1 MNTPPELWTIGHS
14 TRSFAEFL
22 EMLHAQRI
30 QVLVDVRRYPMSRR
44 HPQFNAEALQQ
55 TLKGIGL
62 EYRPMAGLGG
72 RRSPQPDSPNV
83 GWRNASFRGYADYM
97 QTEPFRLAL
106 ASLSSI
112 ASQARTAVMC
122 AEAVPWRCHR
132 SLIADAM
139 TSQGWRVLHIL
150 AKDKVDAHSLCAFAR
165 IDDGR
170 VTYPRSEESDPES
183 RLF

>member
-1 MNTPPELWTIGHS
+1 MNTTPELWTVGHS
-14 TRSFAEFL
+14 TRSFADFL

-30 QVLVDVRRYPMSRR
+30 QLLVDVRRYPLSRR
-44 HPQFNAEALQQ
+44 HPQFNADAIQHALQNS
-55 TLKGIGL
+55 GI

-72 RRSPQPDSPNV
+72 RRSPQPDSPNL

-106 ASLSSI
+106 ASLVSA

-132 SLIADAM
+132 SLIADAVV
-139 TSQGWRVLHIL
+139 SQGWRVLHIL
-150 AKDKVDAHSLCAFAR
+150 ANHKVDVHALCSFAR

-170 VTYPRSEESDPES
+170 VTYPRPQESDTES